1 MPRFDYAVCIGR
13 FEPFHLG
20 HLAVLR
26 RALDLGERAVVLI
39 GSADAPRSARNPWT
53 YEERAV
59 MIRAALGAEAER
71 LIVRPLVDH
80 LYNETAWVAEVQD
93 QVAAAVEEDGRPAQH
108 GESGAASIALVGH
121 DKDASSQYLAA
132 FPQWERIELDQT
144 AMLSATDLR
153 RHLFSEDAGA
163 LRLVE
168 ANVPP
173 AVFGM
178 LAAFR
183 TTEAFAHVAEEF
195 RHVESYKAA
204 WAAAPYP
211 PTFVTADAV
220 VVHSGHVLMVKR
232 KAQPG
237 RGLWALPG
245 GFVDQDET
253 TLDAAVREL
262 REETRL
268 KIPAPVLRGS
278 LKGRAVFDHPYR
290 SMRGRTITHAFH
302 FDFPAGPLP
311 AVRGGDD
318 AVRAR
323 WIPVAEARRM
333 RSHLFEDH
341 FFILEHF
348 LGAA

>member
-1 MPRFDYAVCIGR
+1 MAGYDYVVFIGR

-26 RALDLGERAVVLI
+26 RALELAPRAIVLI

-53 YEERAV
+53 FEERAV
-59 MIRAALGAEAER
+59 MIRAALDGDADR
-71 LIVRPLVDH
+71 LILRPLVDH

-93 QVAAAVEEDGRPAQH
+93 QVAAAIVADK
-108 GESGAASIALVGH
+108 GAPNARVALIGH
-121 DKDASSQYLAA
+121 EKDATSYYLRA
-132 FPQWERIELDQT
+132 FPQWELADVEQV

-153 RHLFSEDAGA
+153 RQLFADEAGGR
-163 LRLVE
+163 RLLE
-168 ANVPP
+168 ANTPP
-173 AVFGM
+173 AVHAM

-183 TTEAFAHVAEEF
+183 QTEPFARVAEEF
-195 RHVESYKAA
+195 RYVEDYRKA

-220 VVHSGHVLMVKR
+220 VVHSGHVLLVKR
-232 KAQPG
+232 RAAPG

-245 GFVDQDET
+245 GFVNQDET
-253 TLDAAVREL
+253 VLDAAIREL

-278 LKGRAVFDHPYR
+278 LKGQAVFDHPDR
-290 SMRGRTITHAFH
+290 SQRGRTITHAFH
-302 FDFPAGPLP
+302 FEFPSGPLP
-311 AVRGGDD
+311 AVRGTDD
-318 AVRAR
+318 ALRAR
-323 WIPVAEARRM
+323 WMPVAEARRL
-333 RSHLFEDH
+333 RPNLFEDH

-348 LGAA
+348 LGAS

>member
-1 MPRFDYAVCIGR
+1 MAQFDYVVFVGR

-26 RALDLGERAVVLI
+26 HALELAPRAIVLI

-53 YEERAV
+53 FEERAV
-59 MIRAALGAEAER
+59 MIRSALGDQADR
-71 LIVRPLVDH
+71 LIVLQLADH

-93 QVAAAVEEDGRPAQH
+93 QVAAAIAGD
-108 GESGAASIALVGH
+108 SGKSAAPPRVALIGH
-121 DKDASSQYLAA
+121 EKDATSYYLHA
-132 FPQWERIELDQT
+132 FPQWALADVNQV
-144 AMLSATDLR
+144 AMLSASDLR
-153 RHLFSEDAGA
+153 RQLFAGDEGAAHL
-163 LRLVE
+163 LQ

-173 AVFGM
+173 AVFAM
-178 LAAFR
+178 VEAFR
-183 TTEAFAHVAEEF
+183 ATEPFARVAVEF
-195 RHVESYKAA
+195 HHVEAYKKA
-204 WAAAPYP
+204 WAEAPYA

-220 VVHSGHVLMVKR
+220 VVHSGHVLLIRR
-232 KAQPG
+232 KSQPG

-245 GFVDQDET
+245 GFVNQDET
-253 TLDAAVREL
+253 LLEAAIREL

-278 LKGRAVFDHPYR
+278 LKDRAVFDHPDR
-290 SMRGRTITHAFH
+290 SLRGRTITHAFY

-311 AVRGGDD
+311 SVRGSDD
-318 AVRAR
+318 AARAR
-323 WIPVAEARRM
+323 WTPVAEVRRL

-348 LGAA
+348 LGAG